1 MISKETL
8 EVRPSL
14 FDEIRKMVG
23 FWSSQGKCKLLTKTP
38 KLFASLCLPL
48 RCLALLSFRL
58 PLLSSP
64 LLPFA
69 FRCFALLRFASF
81 SFAFL
86 SFPLLCF
93 AYRMGYFR
101 SQSLALKILPPLAL
115 LPFCCPL
122 LPAIS
127 NLFRSVALCFAVRLL
142 PLALLC
148 FASRRFPL
156 LALVRFV
163 SLAMFCFCLTLL
175 CLKLAKE
182 GYDDY
187 SASGCRKC
195 NANFRKET
203 KERKCRHPVGL

>member
-8 EVRPSL
+8 EVRPSF

-48 RCLALLSFRL
+48 RCLALLSFRI

-93 AYRMGYFR
+93 AYKMGYFR

-122 LPAIS
+122 LPAIII
-127 NLFRSVALCFAVRLL
+127 CFALL
-142 PLALLC
+142 PFASLCACFPLLC

-163 SLAMFCFCLTLL
+163 SLAMFCVCLTLL
-175 CLKLAKE
+175 WL
-182 GYDDY
+182 
-187 SASGCRKC
+187 
-195 NANFRKET
+195 ET
-203 KERKCRHPVGL
+203 CKGGG

>member
-8 EVRPSL
+8 EVRPSF

-69 FRCFALLRFASF
+69 FRCPALLRFASF
-81 SFAFL
+81 SFALL
-86 SFPLLCF
+86 SFPLLFF
-93 AYRMGYFR
+93 AYRMGYFQ

-115 LPFCCPL
+115 LPFCCPS
-122 LPAIS
+122 LPAI
-127 NLFRSVALCFAVRLL
+127 LICFALL
-142 PLALLC
+142 PFASLCACFPLLCYALLPVAFRCLLWFALLPLLC
-148 FASRRFPL
+148 FAS
-156 LALVRFV
+156 A
-163 SLAMFCFCLTLL
+163 SLCF
-175 CLKLAKE
+175 A
-182 GYDDY
+182 
-187 SASGCRKC
+187 
-195 NANFRKET
+195 
-203 KERKCRHPVGL
+203 